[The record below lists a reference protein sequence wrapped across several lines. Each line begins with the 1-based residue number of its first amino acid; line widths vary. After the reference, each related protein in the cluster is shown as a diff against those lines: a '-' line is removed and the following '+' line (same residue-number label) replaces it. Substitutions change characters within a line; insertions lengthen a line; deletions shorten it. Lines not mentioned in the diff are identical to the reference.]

1 MARTLFFSSGPSHAI
16 GRVGRR
22 DDAFPRTA
30 SEFSGASP
38 GSGQGRPA
46 RTARWNLFG
55 SARLAG
61 RRATAFNGEIDCR
74 HAERPAGPRPEIRM
88 ERQRSRLQA
97 RDMRGEAAREA
108 GTLPIASGAGAF
120 VAELRSAGRIA
131 SNVVSSR
138 DARRRAAT
146 ILRKRDCCTRS
157 PRPVRA
163 FGYEGSCGDSM
174 RFDAIRGEH
183 DVPLAADS

>member
-1 MARTLFFSSGPSHAI
+1 
-16 GRVGRR
+16 
-22 DDAFPRTA
+22 
-30 SEFSGASP
+30 
-38 GSGQGRPA
+38 
-46 RTARWNLFG
+46 
-55 SARLAG
+55 
-61 RRATAFNGEIDCR
+61 
-74 HAERPAGPRPEIRM
+74 
-88 ERQRSRLQA
+88 
-97 RDMRGEAAREA
+97 MRGEAARVA